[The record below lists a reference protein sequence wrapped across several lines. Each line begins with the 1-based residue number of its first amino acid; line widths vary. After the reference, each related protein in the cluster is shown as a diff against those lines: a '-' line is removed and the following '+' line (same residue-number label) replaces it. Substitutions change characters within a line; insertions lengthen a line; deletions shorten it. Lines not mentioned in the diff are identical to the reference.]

1 MAPFTVIYGE
11 HTALRGFQPAKT
23 SSSASSSFLMG
34 ALMHMRG
41 SLSRFEPKREPRR
54 EILGSAA
61 AAAFLMR
68 RVRIE
73 R

>member
-1 MAPFTVIYGE
+1 
-11 HTALRGFQPAKT
+11 
-23 SSSASSSFLMG
+23 
-34 ALMHMRG
+34 MHMRG